1 MFTIIKKEE
10 EKLVPGTLEDFH
22 KKHTVWLD
30 VIDPTEKEILKISEA
45 TGIDVKHLQEHLRDE
60 RPHLDDL
67 GTYSIVVLD
76 APGLIGKEIVTHHI
90 ACLISSN
97 NNIITIRNHA
107 IDAIDRINDI
117 LKKGKIKAMESRTK
131 FLYVLIDEI
140 NRDYFRMLNHIEDK
154 VEEIEE
160 KVFKK
165 PDRSHALII
174 FKLKKVLIYFHKS
187 LIADREVIIGIE
199 KEYLS
204 EIERKDIRKFRDLY
218 NDCVQLIDMEETYRD
233 ILTGVLDIY
242 LSSTSNNL
250 NQVMKTLTIITT
262 FIMAPALI
270 AGIYGMNFSILPEL
284 GWRYGYAFAL
294 FLMVFIDVGFFV
306 YFKRKGWV

>member
-1 MFTIIKKEE
+1 MFTIIKKEG
-10 EKLVPGTLEDFH
+10 EKLTSGTLDDFH

-30 VIDPTEKEILKISEA
+30 VIAPSEKEIEKISEA
-45 TGIDVKHLQEHLRDE
+45 TGIEVKHLQEHLRDE

-67 GTYSIVVLD
+67 GSYSIVVLD
-76 APGLIGKEIVTHHI
+76 APGLIGKEVVTHHV
-90 ACLISSN
+90 ACLISGN
-97 NNIITIRNHA
+97 NNIITIRNHS

-140 NRDYFRMLNHIEDK
+140 NRDYFRMLNHIEDR

-165 PDRSHALII
+165 PDRSHALSI
-174 FKLKKVLIYFHKS
+174 FKIKKALIYFHKS
-187 LIADREVIIGIE
+187 LIANREVITGIE
-199 KEYLS
+199 KDYLS
-204 EIERKDIRKFRDLY
+204 EIEKRDVRKFRDLY
-218 NDCVQLIDMEETYRD
+218 NDCIQLIDMEETNRD

-242 LSSTSNNL
+242 LSSNSNNI
-250 NQVMKTLTIITT
+250 NQVVKTLTIITT

-270 AGIYGMNFSILPEL
+270 AGIYGMNFQILPEL
-284 GWRYGYAFAL
+284 GWKHGYAFAL
-294 FLMVFIDVGFFV
+294 FLMVAIDVGFFV
-306 YFKRKGWV
+306 YFKKKGWI